1 MPNGAWYY
9 HPDRR
14 EWPRLSQVRAGTGSV
29 VVVVVVGSAGLSKTR
44 LLDECVSIAQEL
56 SFQVGRGTAEPGR
69 VIELGALFDACLR
82 GIRRSR
88 TGAR

>member
-44 LLDECVSIAQEL
+44 LLDECVSMVAEL
-56 SFQVGRGTAEPGR
+56 SFRVGRGAAEPGR